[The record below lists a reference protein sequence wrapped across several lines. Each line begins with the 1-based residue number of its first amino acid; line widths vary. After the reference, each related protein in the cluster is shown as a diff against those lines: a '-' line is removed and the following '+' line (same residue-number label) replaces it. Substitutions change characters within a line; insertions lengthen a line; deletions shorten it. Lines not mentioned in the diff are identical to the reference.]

1 MRRRAVDGILLI
13 DKPLGLSSHQA
24 LQRAKGM
31 FRAEKAGHTGA
42 LDPLA
47 TGVLPIC
54 FGQATKLSGLLLDG
68 DKRYVATAQLGAR
81 TPSGDAESEPVEF
94 SDPSMVTET
103 ELRAAMAGF
112 LGAQL
117 QRPPM
122 HSAVKF
128 QGQPL
133 YHLAREGIEIER
145 APRAIEIHALELLG
159 FGNGQF
165 VFDVACSKG
174 TYIRTLAEDIARAV
188 GQCAHLIA
196 LRRTGASPFEQPRL
210 VTLDALQALVDARE
224 FEALDAH
231 LQPTLAALPH
241 WQRWTANADEA
252 HELAQ
257 GQFLRLPEA
266 NLTPGDVA
274 VIDET
279 STLRGL
285 AEYRM
290 PWLRPKRWF
299 SRD

>member
-13 DKPLGLSSHQA
+13 DKPLGLTSHQA
-24 LQRAKGM
+24 LQRCKGM

-47 TGVLPIC
+47 SGLLPIC
-54 FGQATKLSGLLLDG
+54 FGQATKLSGWLLDG
-68 DKRYVATAQLGAR
+68 DKRYVATVQLGAR

-94 SDPSMVTET
+94 SDPGQLTESG
-103 ELRAAMAGF
+103 LRAAMAGF
-112 LGAQL
+112 VGPQL
-117 QRPPM
+117 QQPPM

-133 YHLAREGIEIER
+133 YTLAREGIEVDR
-145 APRAIEIHALELLG
+145 APRAIEIRSLELLR
-159 FGNGQF
+159 FGEGRF
-165 VFDVACSKG
+165 EFEVACSKG
-174 TYIRTLAEDIARAV
+174 TYIRTLAEDIARAA
-188 GQCAHLIA
+188 GQCAHLVA
-196 LRRTGASPFEQPRL
+196 LRRTGAAPFEQPRL

-231 LQPTLAALPH
+231 LQPTLVALPH
-241 WQRWTANADEA
+241 WQRWKATEEQA

-257 GQFLRLPEA
+257 GQFLRLPDA
-266 NLTPGDVA
+266 NLEPGDVA
-274 VIDET
+274 VLDET
-279 STLRGL
+279 GTLRGL